1 MSLGKKFAEHA
12 PSRPGGWCHTCTV
25 LKQMKP
31 EDREAL
37 EHALADR
44 VKFSV
49 KAISQILA
57 DEGWYVGSTSLD
69 RHRRGGCKGD

>member
-1 MSLGKKFAEHA
+1 MGLQDKFAEHK

-37 EHALADR
+37 QSALDDR
-44 VKFSV
+44 VKFSP
-49 KAISQILA
+49 KIISTILA
-57 DEGWYVGSTSLD
+57 SEGWHVGTSSLD
-69 RHRRGGCKGD
+69 RHRRGECKGD